1 MSIKDLFGDLLNETK
16 GFKYQITVK
25 ILLKKY
31 KLNGEIEFAPVY
43 FNSVTKKVINY
54 RFKLENSFQDILYL
68 TDNWINE
75 GSGWIVESTESQY
88 INISTYIPLSGSSY
102 ISLPEEL
109 RNPRKGLINIK
120 NKDQKC
126 FLWCHVRHINPS
138 KEHPERIKK
147 TDKLI
152 AEKLDYDRIEFAVLE
167 KDFSKIEEKNN
178 ICINVYCYE
187 NKLVFSI
194 YVSNQKFKNLMDFL
208 LIIDG
213 DQSHYVYIKDFNRF
227 MFHKTKNKSKKWF
240 FKSCL
245 QCFSR

>member
-1 MSIKDLFGDLLNETK
+1 MYKMAILSEIKSHSDVIDYFKELPFYNKSIKKPKVKRLKNIDQSIELPFYEQLDVIKTDQAFSGYAMSCKVEIIEKKDPNLQLKPSKLIIKNLLSDLLNETK
-16 GFKYQITVK
+16 GFKCQITVK

-68 TDNWINE
+68 IDNWINE

-88 INISTYIPLSGSSY
+88 INISTYKPLSGSSY

-138 KEHPERIKK
+138 KEHPERI
-147 TDKLI
+147 
-152 AEKLDYDRIEFAVLE
+152 
-167 KDFSKIEEKNN
+167 
-178 ICINVYCYE
+178 
-187 NKLVFSI
+187 
-194 YVSNQKFKNLMDFL
+194 
-208 LIIDG
+208 
-213 DQSHYVYIKDFNRF
+213 
-227 MFHKTKNKSKKWF
+227 
-240 FKSCL
+240 
-245 QCFSR
+245 